1 MSNTND
7 MRRDFEAWWEANM
20 NTEEMDLH
28 RHIYPGAK
36 SDWSYACH
44 ETHRSWMTWQAA
56 TERATAKW
64 LPIET
69 APKNME
75 DIDIWCRL
83 GRITDCSWNRTTYGK
98 NIGFVYESDYDCNG
112 QVYELVPEPT
122 HWMPLPPQPAIR
134 QGGDT

>member
-1 MSNTND
+1 MSDTND
-7 MRRDFEAWWEANM
+7 MRRAFEAWWEANM

-56 TERATAKW
+56 TERATALERERCAVVCEAMK
-64 LPIET
+64 T
-69 APKNME
+69 VCGTE
-75 DIDIWCRL
+75 DVER
-83 GRITDCSWNRTTYGK
+83 GWNAAMRR
-98 NIGFVYESDYDCNG
+98 SAA
-112 QVYELVPEPT
+112 
-122 HWMPLPPQPAIR
+122 AIR